1 MGVCLEQLRK
11 HSQPR
16 RHSWDGCQNNPGLWE
31 KARLSPANTAS
42 AWLDLRMPRVTSGG
56 KINSPLVWNVCP
68 FSRGTWETA
77 SNCGEEK
84 PVGKLS
90 SEQENRPPA
99 GRTAIVSPVGM
110 LATQPPKIRALGF
123 RMGQG
128 CCPCCSVRWGLR
140 GKGT

>member
-42 AWLDLRMPRVTSGG
+42 AWLDLQMPRVTSGG
-56 KINSPLVWNVCP
+56 KINSPLVWNVYP

-77 SNCGEEK
+77 SNCGR
-84 PVGKLS
+84 GSLS
-90 SEQENRPPA
+90 ASCPQSRRA
-99 GRTAIVSPVGM
+99 GRLLAEWLLSPQWARSS
-110 LATQPPKIRALGF
+110 LSPPKIRALGF

-128 CCPCCSVRWGLR
+128 CCPRCSVRWG
-140 GKGT
+140 